1 MTIAEFLRLMLE
13 TVVNGFHTF
22 LGGLAPIVQWLVFLC
37 AGFPMI
43 LLGLAGW
50 KFLIKPAWD
59 KALAQ
64 MAFGKDWFWMLLR
77 IIFVMC
83 IFLVL
88 FFAAIWLA
96 PRLGNAALVVASD
109 GLNFTPAAPPLS
121 GTSQP
126 LINLDIPTFAPT
138 TIPGSGQPLLPT
150 PTAGASSNGN
160 TYKVTDSSG
169 ATTRDPGANNVCDD
183 NDAQLGSLPFGT
195 VVTITGTW
203 PSSNIPG
210 LRGLTSTGVC
220 VHLSALT
227 KQ

>member
-1 MTIAEFLRLMLE
+1 MTIQEFLALMLK
-13 TVVNGFHTF
+13 TFVDGFHTF

-37 AGFPMI
+37 AGLPMV

-77 IIFVMC
+77 ILFVMG
-83 IFLVL
+83 IFIIL
-88 FFAAIWLA
+88 FFAAIWFA

-121 GTSQP
+121 GSNQQP
-126 LINLDIPTFAPT
+126 LFNLEIPTSAPT
-138 TIPGSGQPLLPT
+138 AIPGTTPIPLPT
-150 PTAGASSNGN
+150 QNSNSSGK
-160 TYKVTDSSG
+160 TYKVTDSTG
-169 ATTRDPGANNVCDD
+169 ATTRTPTGGVCTD
-183 NDAQLGSLPFGT
+183 NDPKIPNGDIPFGT
-195 VVTITGTW
+195 IVTIVQTW
-203 PSSNIPG
+203 PSSNISG

-227 KQ
+227 QQ

>member
-1 MTIAEFLRLMLE
+1 MTIQEFLALMLK
-13 TVVNGFHTF
+13 TFVDGFHTF

-37 AGFPMI
+37 AGLPMV

-77 IIFVMC
+77 ILFVMA
-83 IFLVL
+83 IFIVL
-88 FFAAIWLA
+88 FFAAIWFA

-126 LINLDIPTFAPT
+126 LINLNIPTFAPT
-138 TIPGSGQPLLPT
+138 SIPGGQQPLPT
-150 PTAGASSNGN
+150 PTTGASSNGT
-160 TYKVTDSSG
+160 TYKVTDSTG
-169 ATTRDPGANNVCDD
+169 ATTRSPGADNKCDD
-183 NDAQLGSLPFGT
+183 NDTTLGSIPFGT
-195 VVTITGTW
+195 VVTITQWW

-210 LRGLTSTGVC
+210 QRGLTTTGVC
-220 VHLSALT
+220 VHSSALT
-227 KQ
+227 QQ